1 MWPMHQ
7 PEGDDELPLLDM
19 RMWAAGGSLIDV
31 YGRLTSKLGLNTLLE
46 AAWQPQSRPAATDTS
61 KLGLNALLKAAS
73 EREQGSD

>member
-19 RMWAAGGSLIDV
+19 RMWAAGGSLIDF
-31 YGRLTSKLGLNTLLE
+31 YGRL
-46 AAWQPQSRPAATDTS
+46 TS